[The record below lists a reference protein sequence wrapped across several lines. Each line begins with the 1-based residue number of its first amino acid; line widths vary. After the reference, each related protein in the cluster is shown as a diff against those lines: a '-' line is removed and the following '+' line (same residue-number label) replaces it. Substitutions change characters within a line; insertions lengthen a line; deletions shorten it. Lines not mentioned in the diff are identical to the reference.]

1 MRFFYE
7 KIRDGLL
14 AGNCLLECL
23 YLVTALPRNAQLFP
37 SHVAVGSQLTV
48 LRLAQ
53 IQHLDDAGRGQTEN
67 LRNDLLQNMFRNLAG
82 AEGVYPNG
90 NRIGNAD
97 GIGELHFAALCQT
110 GSHDV
115 LGDVPCSVCGGTVYL
130 RRVTYR

>member
-37 SHVAVGSQLTV
+37 SHVAVGSQLAV
-48 LRLAQ
+48 LRFAQ
-53 IQHLDDAGRGQTEN
+53 IQHLDDAGRGQTED
-67 LRNDLLQNMFRNLAG
+67 LRNDLLQNVFRNLAG

-97 GIGELHFAALCQT
+97 GIGELYFAAPLPNRQ
-110 GSHDV
+110 
-115 LGDVPCSVCGGTVYL
+115 PRCSWRCTVQRM
-130 RRVTYR
+130 RRNGLPSSDPYR